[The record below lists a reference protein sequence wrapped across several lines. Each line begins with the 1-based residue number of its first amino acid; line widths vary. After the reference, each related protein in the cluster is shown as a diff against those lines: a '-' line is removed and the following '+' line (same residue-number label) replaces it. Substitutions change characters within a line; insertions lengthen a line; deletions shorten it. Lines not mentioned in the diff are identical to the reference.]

1 MLSPDRHPKSIAKHH
16 QQNLST
22 WQIQDQIIAILQ
34 GQESFSWYQKLVEK
48 IKWVSESVESCRR
61 AFNPSMQS
69 YEAVLE
75 FSHERFQESKKVF
88 FQEYQKLMEHFHKST
103 QNLPPQLQT
112 LFEERL
118 FGDLRI
124 EYAASFAPY
133 HKEYVVWNDTSIY
146 TLLKHYSTHHTF
158 ENYPFKDG
166 NPANIERLSC
176 RSIFF
181 WNSPKELSIIFWEIK
196 ALRYLGL
203 KNCNYENFP
212 EEFISVFAQLLE
224 GVKVLELGEN
234 DLPFLLK
241 KEHDGVFHKA
251 FEKLLHLSFW
261 DSMHQI
267 PNEELSAVFPHLHH
281 LKSVSF
287 AWIPLYSFSCESL
300 ALFAK
305 YLSKVRNINLEWTG
319 FNKMTPDQ
327 LKAFAPIF
335 LNARSLQFSGNQ
347 REKIPSTIWEL
358 VLTSAPH
365 IQEILNG
372 YDNLLETLPITK

>member
-1 MLSPDRHPKSIAKHH
+1 
-16 QQNLST
+16 
-22 WQIQDQIIAILQ
+22 
-34 GQESFSWYQKLVEK
+34 
-48 IKWVSESVESCRR
+48 
-61 AFNPSMQS
+61 MQS

-181 WNSPKELSIIFWEIK
+181 
-196 ALRYLGL
+196 
-203 KNCNYENFP
+203 
-212 EEFISVFAQLLE
+212 
-224 GVKVLELGEN
+224 
-234 DLPFLLK
+234 
-241 KEHDGVFHKA
+241 
-251 FEKLLHLSFW
+251 
-261 DSMHQI
+261 
-267 PNEELSAVFPHLHH
+267 
-281 LKSVSF
+281 
-287 AWIPLYSFSCESL
+287 
-300 ALFAK
+300 
-305 YLSKVRNINLEWTG
+305 
-319 FNKMTPDQ
+319 
-327 LKAFAPIF
+327 
-335 LNARSLQFSGNQ
+335 
-347 REKIPSTIWEL
+347 
-358 VLTSAPH
+358 
-365 IQEILNG
+365 
-372 YDNLLETLPITK
+372 